1 MSGMDG
7 IKALIAVSQLKA
19 ENANQ
24 NALDGAERQR
34 RELAPHSRLDELVS
48 PGLGD
53 STPSDF
59 HGVSELNG
67 TAEGLASID
76 SAIDHLLHQIG
87 DAQKNEQEVEDSAE
101 GQADTVNS
109 GGDPQLL
116 KSIQA
121 LADMMSALRSP
132 WL

>member
-1 MSGMDG
+1 MRGATRARRRSRRCGVDTGPRRGRASGMRG
-7 IKALIAVSQLKA
+7 SLKVLAAVARSRARANSQSRP
-19 ENANQ
+19 
-24 NALDGAERQR
+24 ERQR

-109 GGDPQLL
+109 GGD
-116 KSIQA
+116 
-121 LADMMSALRSP
+121 
-132 WL
+132 